1 MTTTNPPVVKATKQD
16 TMRGLV
22 KAIKQSPLG
31 TFYVLSSI
39 VLHAVPERY
48 PFPLHF
54 EEGRMEIPRGRGV
67 LKCDFPEKCGVQ
79 SKILPWGVG
88 GGVCYFLEQHDMLT
102 VSKQIVMRVTLSN
115 YIVTIYILYYILNQN
130 NQ

>member
-1 MTTTNPPVVKATKQD
+1 MTTTNPPVERATKQN

-39 VLHAVPERY
+39 VLHAVPEIY

-54 EEGRMEIPRGRGV
+54 EEGRIEIPRGRG
-67 LKCDFPEKCGVQ
+67 
-79 SKILPWGVG
+79 S
-88 GGVCYFLEQHDMLT
+88 
-102 VSKQIVMRVTLSN
+102 
-115 YIVTIYILYYILNQN
+115 
-130 NQ
+130 